1 MKISSNTTHL
11 FAAAL
16 SMAMMTASVSW
27 AGGGGSPPPPPAGG
41 GGTSASATAS
51 GLGISSSG
59 ALSTATSKNSNRNS
73 NRNTNVN
80 ANQNSSG
87 ANVGI
92 GPNSTVNQG
101 SNLSSGIPNVYAPA
115 LAAAGYEVCLGS
127 MSVGGSGSGFGLSF
141 GGTYEDK
148 GCQARLNAKTLA
160 TLGYVVAGREVLCQD
175 PSIRAAM
182 HNAGTPCAGDV
193 ESVGSAG
200 QCRQE
205 FDIFNGWQQV
215 CGP

>member
-1 MKISSNTTHL
+1 MKKSYGTKHL

-16 SMAMMTASVSW
+16 AISVMT
-27 AGGGGSPPPPPAGG
+27 
-41 GGTSASATAS
+41 ATAS
-51 GLGISSSG
+51 WAQSTTSNATATGSGVATSGALASSKNSYKNSNKISNSNSNSNSSQSSSG
-59 ALSTATSKNSNRNS
+59 STLGVGPAT
-73 NRNTNVN
+73 T
-80 ANQNSSG
+80 
-87 ANVGI
+87 I
-92 GPNSTVNQG
+92 NQG
-101 SNLSSGIPNVYAPA
+101 SDLGKNVPTVYAPA

-127 MSVGGSGSGFGLSF
+127 VSAGASGSGFGLSF

-182 HNAGTPCAGDV
+182 HNAGTPCAGDD
-193 ESVGSAG
+193 GRFAAAA
-200 QCRQE
+200 QCRDD
-205 FDIFNGWQQV
+205 FDLFNGWQRV